1 MKLRQL
7 EAFRAVMLC
16 ATVTRASEMLHISQP
31 ATTRL
36 LADLE
41 ISLGFP
47 LFKREKKRLH
57 PTAEAQALFEEVQRS
72 LSGMDRI
79 ARAADEIRALQRGT
93 LQIVAAPAL
102 AHSFLPHA
110 TAEYLKKHSGAQ
122 VSLLAHSSRTVV
134 DMVVGQRCDVGFA
147 ILRMD
152 QPSTH
157 GERLF
162 STKMVCAMP
171 GGHRLASRSQIV
183 PKDLAGERLIAYP
196 RNLESRLELDALF
209 ASHGV
214 SLEVQIETQVSYV
227 VCSFVEAGAGVAI
240 VDAITALAYRGDGV
254 VFRPFDS
261 TVAAHYSVL
270 IPSQRPPALLLPSF
284 VAHVRA
290 YALARLDPRLVIS

>member
-1 MKLRQL
+1 
-7 EAFRAVMLC
+7 MLC

-41 ISLGFP
+41 ISLGFA

-79 ARAADEIRALQRGT
+79 ARAAEEIRALQRGT

-110 TAEYLKKHSGAQ
+110 TTDYLKSHSGAHI
-122 VSLLAHSSRTVV
+122 SLLAHSSRTVV

-152 QPSTH
+152 QPSAH
-157 GERLF
+157 GERLV
-162 STKMVCAMP
+162 STKMVCALP
-171 GGHRLASRSQIV
+171 SGHRLASRSHIE
-183 PKDLAGERLIAYP
+183 PKDLAGEQLIAYP
-196 RNLESRLELDALF
+196 RELESRLELDALF

-214 SLEVQIETQVSYV
+214 SLGVQLETQVSYV

-240 VDAITALAYRGDGV
+240 IDAMTAISYRGNGV

-261 TVAAHYSVL
+261 SVVTHFSVL
-270 IPSQRPPALLLPSF
+270 IPSHRPPALLLPSF

-290 YALARLDPRLVIS
+290 YALAKLDPRLVIA

>member
-1 MKLRQL
+1 M
-7 EAFRAVMLC
+7 MLC

-41 ISLGFP
+41 ISLGFA

-79 ARAADEIRALQRGT
+79 ARAAEEIRALQRGT

-110 TAEYLKKHSGAQ
+110 TTDYLKSHSGAHI
-122 VSLLAHSSRTVV
+122 SLLAHSSRTVV

-152 QPSTH
+152 QPSAH
-157 GERLF
+157 GERLV
-162 STKMVCAMP
+162 STKMVCALP
-171 GGHRLASRSQIV
+171 SGHRLASRSHIE
-183 PKDLAGERLIAYP
+183 PKDLAGEQLIAYP
-196 RNLESRLELDALF
+196 RELESRLELDALF

-214 SLEVQIETQVSYV
+214 SLGVQIETQVSYV

-240 VDAITALAYRGDGV
+240 IDAMTAISYRGNGV

-261 TVAAHYSVL
+261 SVVTHFSVL
-270 IPSQRPPALLLPSF
+270 IPSHRPPALLLPSF

-290 YALARLDPRLVIS
+290 YALAKLDPRLVIA

>member
-1 MKLRQL
+1 
-7 EAFRAVMLC
+7 MLC

-41 ISLGFP
+41 ISLGFA

-79 ARAADEIRALQRGT
+79 ARAAEEIRALQRGT

-110 TAEYLKKHSGAQ
+110 TTDYLKSHSGAHI
-122 VSLLAHSSRTVV
+122 SLLAHSSRTVV

-152 QPSTH
+152 QPSAH
-157 GERLF
+157 GERLV
-162 STKMVCAMP
+162 STKMVCALP
-171 GGHRLASRSQIV
+171 SGHRLASRSHIE
-183 PKDLAGERLIAYP
+183 PKDLAGEQLIAYP
-196 RNLESRLELDALF
+196 RELESRLELDALF

-214 SLEVQIETQVSYV
+214 SLGVQIETQVSYV

-240 VDAITALAYRGDGV
+240 IDAMTAISYRGNGV

-261 TVAAHYSVL
+261 SVVTHFSVL
-270 IPSQRPPALLLPSF
+270 IPSHRPPALLLPSF

-290 YALARLDPRLVIS
+290 YALAKLDPRLVIA

>member
-102 AHSFLPHA
+102 AHSFLPH
-110 TAEYLKKHSGAQ
+110 
-122 VSLLAHSSRTVV
+122 
-134 DMVVGQRCDVGFA
+134 
-147 ILRMD
+147 
-152 QPSTH
+152 
-157 GERLF
+157 
-162 STKMVCAMP
+162 
-171 GGHRLASRSQIV
+171 
-183 PKDLAGERLIAYP
+183 
-196 RNLESRLELDALF
+196 
-209 ASHGV
+209 
-214 SLEVQIETQVSYV
+214 
-227 VCSFVEAGAGVAI
+227 
-240 VDAITALAYRGDGV
+240 
-254 VFRPFDS
+254 
-261 TVAAHYSVL
+261 
-270 IPSQRPPALLLPSF
+270 
-284 VAHVRA
+284 
-290 YALARLDPRLVIS
+290 

>member
-1 MKLRQL
+1 
-7 EAFRAVMLC
+7 
-16 ATVTRASEMLHISQP
+16 
-31 ATTRL
+31 
-36 LADLE
+36 
-41 ISLGFP
+41 
-47 LFKREKKRLH
+47 
-57 PTAEAQALFEEVQRS
+57 EVQRS

-110 TAEYLKKHSGAQ
+110 TADYLKTHSGAH

-171 GGHRLASRSQIV
+171 SGHRLASRSQIA
-183 PKDLAGERLIAYP
+183 PKDLAGEQLIAYP
-196 RNLESRLELDALF
+196 RDLESRLELDALF

-240 VDAITALAYRGDGV
+240 IDAITALAYRGDRV

-261 TVAAHYSVL
+261 TVATHFSVL

-284 VAHVRA
+284 VAHIRT
-290 YALARLDPRLVIS
+290 YALAKLDPRLVIA